1 MIGATARRSSAG
13 LFRSPVLVACG
24 RFHAAFPITRHKRS
38 QAARIILQAHIAKM
52 QTLLFLLSPMLA
64 TSFFESSLFYPRT
77 TDLFYAE
84 TPNYYNLR
92 TYSSCA
98 NSEPTRSPTWSARN
112 DAYTL
117 KMVVPDLEPDSVTAK
132 LGSDER
138 GTSTVKIEGKRKIE
152 ACQCQPTQ
160 IREVPLPYRPRIE
173 DVSIALDA
181 ETSTVT
187 IELARGNT
195 KSHDEQPL
203 PLTLTK
209 KTARNTEVAK
219 VTEDEL
225 RSQEKSLT
233 EKFRAAAQASLAV
246 TSSKSH
252 DELAEVDK
260 A

>member
-1 MIGATARRSSAG
+1 MIGATARRSSA
-13 LFRSPVLVACG
+13 VVCCVVASSRAG
-24 RFHAAFPITRHKRS
+24 FPDHTPQKQS
-38 QAARIILQAHIAKM
+38 QDARIILQAHIAKM

-160 IREVPLPYRPRIE
+160 IREVPLPYRPRPE

-195 KSHDEQPL
+195 KNHEEQPL

-225 RSQEKSLT
+225 VRSQEKSLT

-252 DELAEVDK
+252 DELAEIDK